1 MEQDGLV
8 KLEDDEIIV
17 LEPGRLLVRNICMI
31 FDRFQ
36 QTSNVTGLFS
46 RTV

>member
-8 KLEDDEIIV
+8 EVGDDEIIV
-17 LEPGRLLVRNICMI
+17 LEAGRLLVRNICMV
-31 FDRFQ
+31 FDAYQ
-36 QTSNVTGLFS
+36 QPERVAGLFS